1 MQDPPPTDVDPNHD
15 PSQVSRSSEP
25 QGPGASR
32 VITIG
37 ALVSAREADED
48 EGPQSSGE
56 GATVG
61 SVHLMVIGGVG
72 GPRASTCSSG
82 SVAGVVEAGNGNKN
96 KHLTS
101 SSGEADVLVAL
112 PAYLAAYACL
122 PGCVLY
128 CLVPGCVLY
137 CLVPECVLYCLV
149 PGCVLS
155 CLVPGC
161 VLYCLVPGCSLYFLV
176 HECVMYCLLIT
187 EVCCTSGYLVCAI
200 FAGGTLCL
208 PASRL
213 SDATATTLCL
223 PASRLS
229 DATATTRGGRFP
241 NQGGKAWWG

>member
-128 CLVPGCVLY
+128 CLVP
-137 CLVPECVLYCLV
+137 ECVLYCLV

-213 SDATATTLCL
+213 SDATATT
-223 PASRLS
+223 
-229 DATATTRGGRFP
+229 RGGRFP